1 MPVCAPITL
10 FNRQTGRIESE
21 AVYGEGFLRFVYE
34 NPLGELA
41 LHAVAKRHFFSKW
54 YGWRMDRPGST
65 RLIRPFIER
74 YGVDVSEFADP
85 VGSFRSFNEFFVRRL
100 KSGVRPVDARPE
112 AAVFPADGRHRVI
125 PDASVVDS
133 FFVKGTRFDLES
145 LLGDA
150 QLAARFATASILI
163 SRLCPVDYHRFH
175 FPLAGIPG
183 APRRIKGPLYSVSPI
198 ALRKRPSILWENER
212 FVTVLG
218 SSALGDVLV
227 VEIGATNVGTVVHT
241 STPHRPVGKGD
252 EKGCFRFGGSCLV
265 TVFEPGRVRFA
276 GDLLEHSAAGRE
288 VYARV
293 GEWAAEAV

>member
-1 MPVCAPITL
+1 MPVCKPITL
-10 FNRQTGRIESE
+10 FNRQTGGIESE

-34 NPLGELA
+34 NPLGALA

-54 YGWRMDRPGST
+54 YGWRMDRPRSR
-65 RLIRPFIER
+65 RLIGPFIER

-100 KSGVRPVDARPE
+100 KAGARPVDARPE
-112 AAVFPADGRHRVI
+112 TVVFPADGRHRVI
-125 PDASVVDS
+125 PDASACDS
-133 FFVKGTRFDLES
+133 FFVKGTRFDLAS

-150 QLAARFATASILI
+150 ELAARFATGSILI

-175 FPLAGIPG
+175 FPVAGVPG

-198 ALRKRPSILWENER
+198 ALRRRPSILWENER
-212 FVTVLG
+212 FVTVLESG
-218 SSALGDVLV
+218 ALGDVLL

-241 STPHRPVGKGD
+241 NTPHQPVGRGD

-265 TVFEPGRVRFA
+265 TVLEPGRVRLA

-288 VYARV
+288 VYAKM